1 MKRTTSIVLTAMAL
15 PLFMASRAN
24 ADGITYTETNSSM
37 TGTIGATSFTNAP
50 VTVTFV
56 GDTSNVI
63 IAPVCPNFAISPCIQ
78 VGTATITIGGV
89 GTFTFTDQMEAFVNQ
104 TFPLGPLGGIAD
116 VTQDLSIVLLTFNSA
131 FATYD
136 LTAAIGP
143 LAGSSGNA
151 EFGATL
157 SPDAN
162 TTGGVLNFTSDS
174 GASTFTATTPEPG
187 SLLLLGTSLSGLA
200 LFRRRREP

>member
-1 MKRTTSIVLTAMAL
+1 MKRTTTIALTAMAL
-15 PLFMASRAN
+15 LLFMASRAN

-37 TGTIGATSFTNAP
+37 TGTIGATPFTNAP

-56 GDTSNVI
+56 GDTANVI
-63 IAPVCPNFAISPCIQ
+63 IAPVCPHFATSPCIQ

-89 GTFTFTDQMEAFVNQ
+89 GTFTFTDQMEVFVNQ
-104 TFPLGPLGGIAD
+104 TYGLGPVGGVSDI
-116 VTQDLSIVLLTFNSA
+116 TQLLSIVLITFNSA

-136 LTAAIGP
+136 LTTAIGP
-143 LAGSSGNA
+143 LAGSSGTA
-151 EFGATL
+151 EFGQTL
-157 SPDAN
+157 SPNAN

-174 GASTFTATTPEPG
+174 GTSTFTAITPEPG

-200 LFRRRREP
+200 LFRRRRET